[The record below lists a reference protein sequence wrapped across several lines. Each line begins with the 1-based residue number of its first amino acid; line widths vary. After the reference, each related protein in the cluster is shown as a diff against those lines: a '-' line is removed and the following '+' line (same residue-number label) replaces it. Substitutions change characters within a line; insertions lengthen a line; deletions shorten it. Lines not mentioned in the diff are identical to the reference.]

1 MTDVL
6 ANPYLVAECV
16 LLLIVAVVLGRRI
29 ELKIGSLHAELRP
42 NGGSSTRDAVDR
54 VEAKVDAHAARM
66 ESKLDALTDRV
77 SILENQGGA
86 SAHDG

>member
-1 MTDVL
+1 MACGVPRVTDVL

-29 ELKIGSLHAELRP
+29 ELKIGSIHAELRP
-42 NGGSSTRDAVDR
+42 NGGSSTRDAID
-54 VEAKVDAHAARM
+54 RM
-66 ESKLDALTDRV
+66 EHKLDALTDRV